1 MLLHESLCRRLRLE
15 YRIFGITALLVCSSV
30 NGMAETNQADSNA
43 ATSFLRANCID
54 CHDGPSGEGG
64 FDASVLSTD
73 LKDTQTFERW
83 VRVFD
88 RIHDGEM
95 PPEDAEELDPEDA
108 AAFLSGTSDWLRS
121 TQQQQFDTV
130 GRVQGR
136 RLTNLQLERTLH
148 DLLAIDVPLASLMS
162 PEPRVEGFTGLA
174 DHQSMSHFQ
183 LESHLTVV
191 DAALD
196 AAFERVAMSDEP
208 WTKHYDAVGIA
219 RENPRRRC
227 RDPEMIDGAAVTWSS
242 GLIFYGRIT
251 STTMRED
258 GWYRF
263 QFKASAVNKPANHGV
278 WCTVR
283 SGFCTSGA
291 PLLSWIGAFEAGDDP
306 TEHVFEAWIPK
317 GNMIEIRPGD
327 ATIERAKFAGGQVG
341 AGEGTPQNV
350 PGVALHEM
358 TIERIHPG
366 GDLATARTRVL
377 GNLNVSVSRKTK
389 QWTIESDNVAG
400 DLTKQIRRFA
410 QRAFRGPI
418 SNAEL
423 EPYAAWMR
431 QSLAEGDDPIAA
443 LRAAYRA
450 VLCSPRFLYIVEPP
464 GRLDDFA
471 IATRLS
477 YLMTGSMPD
486 WRLTRLAR
494 EKKLSDPDVLQGE
507 VDRLLAGDR
516 GLAFVRDFAD
526 QWLDL
531 SQIDFTEPDGKL
543 YKDFDS
549 VVQNGMLD
557 ETHRYLNHLIQND
570 RSAGEL
576 IRSDYTFLDSRL
588 ARYYGIDADVG
599 DAVQLVKLPSD
610 SPRGGLLAQGSILK
624 VTADGTNTS
633 PVLRGVWIS
642 ERILGTEIPPPPQNV
657 PAVEPDIRGAKTIR
671 EQLQKHLSDSSCNAC
686 HRNIDPPGYALENFD
701 AAGQWRDKYLQVE
714 RGKFRRGADVDSSFV
729 MADGRTF
736 NDFDE
741 FRKLVCEDVRPLAR
755 NFASHVLVYGTG
767 APIGFADRDDL
778 DAIVDRA
785 ADSNYGLKWLLK
797 AVVTSAPFLNK

>member
-1 MLLHESLCRRLRLE
+1 MLLYALLCQRLRSE
-15 YRIFGITALLVCSSV
+15 YRSFGILAALLCLSA
-30 NGMAETNQADSNA
+30 NAIAGANDAAANA
-43 ATSFLRANCID
+43 ATKFLRANCID

-64 FDASVLSTD
+64 FDASSISSD
-73 LKDTQTFERW
+73 LKDPETFSRW

-88 RIHDGEM
+88 RVHDGEM
-95 PPEDAEELDPEDA
+95 PPEDASELDPDQA
-108 AAFLSGTSDWLRS
+108 DAFLSGTSDWLHS
-121 TQQQQFDTV
+121 TQQEQFDTE

-136 RLTNLQLERTLH
+136 RLTNLQLERTLQ
-148 DLLAIDVPLASLMS
+148 DLMAIDVPLASLMT

-183 LESHLTVV
+183 LDSHLTVV

-196 AAFERVAMSDEP
+196 AAFDRVAMSDEP
-208 WTKHYDAVGIA
+208 WIKQYTARDIA
-219 RENPRRRC
+219 RSNPNRRC
-227 RDPEMIDGAAVTWSS
+227 RDPEMIDGTAVTWSS

-263 QFKASAVNKPANHGV
+263 RFKASAVNKPADHGV

-291 PLLSWIGAFEAGDDP
+291 PLLSWIGAFEAGDET
-306 TEHVFEAWIPK
+306 TEHVFEAWIPQ

-327 ATIERAKFAGGQVG
+327 ATIAKAKFAGGQVG
-341 AGEGTPQNV
+341 AGEGTPQKV

-366 GDLATARTRVL
+366 GDLETARTRVL
-377 GNLNVSVSRKTK
+377 GDLDVSINRKTK
-389 QWTIESDNVAG
+389 TLTLDSDNVAR

-410 QRAFRGPI
+410 QRAFRGPV
-418 SNAEL
+418 SSAEL
-423 EPYAAWMR
+423 EPYVAWMR
-431 QSLAEGDDPIAA
+431 QSLAEGNDPIAA

-450 VLCSPRFLYIVEPP
+450 LLCSPRFLYIVEAVGP
-464 GRLDDFA
+464 LDDFA

-516 GLAFVRDFAD
+516 GQAFVRDFAD

-531 SQIDFTEPDGKL
+531 SQIEFTEPDGKL
-543 YKDFDS
+543 YSDFDI
-549 VVQNGMLD
+549 VVQNGMLN

-570 RSAGEL
+570 RGADEL

-588 ARYYGIDADVG
+588 ARYYNIDADVG
-599 DAVQLVKLPSD
+599 DAVELVKLPSD

-642 ERILGTEIPPPPQNV
+642 ERVLGTEIPPPPQNV

-701 AAGQWRDKYLQVE
+701 AAGQWRDEYMQVN
-714 RGKFRRGADVDSSFV
+714 RGKFRRGATVDSSFV
-729 MADGRTF
+729 LADGRAFDT
-736 NDFDE
+736 FDE
-741 FRKLVCEDVRPLAR
+741 FRNLICADVRPIAR
-755 NFASHVLVYGTG
+755 NFAAHLLVYGTG

-785 ADSNYGLKWLLK
+785 ADSNYGLKSLFK
-797 AVVTSAPFLNK
+797 AVVTSEPFLNK